1 MCKKDNFGN
10 TVCECDYELVAWWKI
25 MEKGDLVE
33 HYKYECKC
41 CKNIMII

>member
-1 MCKKDNFGN
+1 MCKKDNYGN
-10 TVCECDYELVAWWKI
+10 TVCECDYELIVWWKI

-41 CKNIMII
+41 CKQITIV